1 MPDCVVVI
9 SATETEAGKTWLTA
23 QLARALRDAG
33 IPVAAR
39 KPVQSFTDTDE
50 RTDADVLA
58 EATGEN
64 PLVVCRPHR
73 RFPVAMAPPMAADFL
88 GQSSFKIA
96 QLINELDLPETGVAL
111 VEGVGGPRSPLA
123 FDGDTVD
130 LARGLDADFVVL
142 VAGADLGAINAV
154 LLSAGAFR
162 PRAVV
167 VFLNRFDAGDEL
179 HVENLRWLRGNTSLE
194 IVTAV
199 DDLVLHVLEMTGMDA
214 EER

>member
-1 MPDCVVVI
+1 MPDCIVVV
-9 SATETEAGKTWLTA
+9 SATSTESGKTWVTA
-23 QLARALRDAG
+23 QLARSLREAG

-39 KPVQSFTDTDE
+39 KPVQSFAQSDE
-50 RTDADVLA
+50 LTDADVLA

-96 QLINELDLPETGVAL
+96 QLIGELDLPETGVAL

-130 LARGLDADFVVL
+130 LATSLDADFVVL

-162 PRAVV
+162 PRQVV
-167 VFLNRFDAGDEL
+167 VFLNRFDPEEEL

-199 DDLVLHVLEMTGMDA
+199 EDLVSHVLETTGVDV
-214 EER
+214 EDR